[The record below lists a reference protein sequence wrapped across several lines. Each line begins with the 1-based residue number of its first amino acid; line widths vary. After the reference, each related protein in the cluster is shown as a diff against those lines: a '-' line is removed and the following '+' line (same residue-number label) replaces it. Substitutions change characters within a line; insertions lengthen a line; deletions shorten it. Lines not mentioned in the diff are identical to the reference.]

1 MKKRAQ
7 NALNSWRYAHPI
19 GTLVKVN
26 SLERDQTSRVVVPMG
41 TMGLIVGMCP
51 NPWYNQVQ
59 LEDGRVLNIFCA
71 DLAKME
77 DE

>member
-1 MKKRAQ
+1 MKKKTR
-7 NALNSWRYAHPI
+7 NSLDKWRHAHPI
-19 GTLVKVN
+19 GTLVRVN
-26 SLERDQTSRVVVPMG
+26 SHQKLKTSTIPLG
-41 TMGLIVGMCP
+41 TVGLIVGMCP

-59 LEDGRVLNIFCA
+59 LENGRVLDLFCA